1 MTRPSSQASRA
12 TSRPGLVAAPSSQAS
27 SGAAAAASVPEA
39 VAAASSHST
48 ADDKGKSIATGE
60 ALSSHWP
67 CANWP
72 NHAHTH
78 TTFTCQQIAQ
88 LCHCV
93 KLALQLCV
101 ATCVMTCRSK
111 HPVLLVWHSWLNMSC
126 LAVRTS

>member
-1 MTRPSSQASRA
+1 MTGPSSQASRA

-27 SGAAAAASVPEA
+27 SGGAAAASVPEA

-72 NHAHTH
+72 SHAHTH
-78 TTFTCQQIAQ
+78 NIHLSANCPALPLCEACSAIVCRN
-88 LCHCV
+88 LCHNLPL
-93 KLALQLCV
+93 KAPRAAGV
-101 ATCVMTCRSK
+101 A
-111 HPVLLVWHSWLNMSC
+111 
-126 LAVRTS
+126 